1 MTLFKNQVAVVT
13 GAHRGIGRAIAE
25 AFAREAALVVLN
37 DVCKAEDLEKTAAEL
52 STYQGQCVALR
63 ADVSRSDQVNAM
75 FSEVEKRFQR
85 IDILV
90 NNAGIIRRGSIET
103 VLEEQWDQVIDVNLK
118 GTFNCC
124 KAAADMMIKQQSGKI
139 INVSS
144 IAGKTGDIT
153 SAPGYGP
160 SKAAIDALT
169 KTLAR
174 QLAAYNI
181 NVNGVAPHAIETD
194 MSAEWSDEKRK
205 AIIEAIP
212 LKRLGQ
218 PQDVAEAVL
227 FLASDKANFITG
239 EILDVNGGFLM
250 D

>member
-1 MTLFKNQVAVVT
+1 MFEGKVALVT
-13 GAHRGIGRAIAE
+13 GAGRGIGRAIAK
-25 AFAREAALVVLN
+25 AFGDQRAHVIVN
-37 DVCKAEDLEKTAAEL
+37 DIQAEKELTDIAGEISTAGIE
-52 STYQGQCVALR
+52 SIGIQ
-63 ADVSRSDQVNAM
+63 ADVTNSDQVKDMMQQTAQT
-75 FSEVEKRFQR
+75 FGRL
-85 IDILV
+85 DILV
-90 NNAGIIRRGSIET
+90 NNAGIIRRGTIET
-103 VLEEQWDQVIDVNLK
+103 VSEKDWDQVIAVNLK

-124 KAAADMMIKQQSGKI
+124 HAAAELMIKQRSGKI
-139 INVSS
+139 VNVSS

-174 QLAAYNI
+174 QLAAYGI
-181 NVNGVAPHAIETD
+181 NVNGVAPHAIETE

-205 AIIEAIP
+205 TIIEAIP

-218 PQDVAEAVL
+218 PQEVAEAVL

>member
-1 MTLFKNQVAVVT
+1 MTFKDRVALVT
-13 GAHRGIGRAIAE
+13 GAQRGIGKAIAR
-25 AFAREAALVVLN
+25 AFARKDAHVILIDICGDEEL
-37 DVCKAEDLEKTAAEL
+37 DKTANEL
-52 STYQGQCVALR
+52 STFEDQCLARRV
-63 ADVSRSDQVNAM
+63 DVSQSDQVQAM
-75 FSEVEKRFQR
+75 IEQVVKRFKR
-85 IDILV
+85 LDFLV

-103 VLEEQWDQVIDVNLK
+103 VTEDDWDQVMQVNLK

-124 KAAADMMIKQQSGKI
+124 KAAADIMVKQRSGKI

-160 SKAAIDALT
+160 SKAAIDGLT

-174 QLAAYNI
+174 QLAAYGI

-194 MSAEWSDEKRK
+194 MSAEWSEEKRK
-205 AIIEAIP
+205 AIIESIP

-218 PQDVAEAVL
+218 PEDVAEAVL

>member
-1 MTLFKNQVAVVT
+1 MEFENRVVLVT
-13 GAHRGIGRAIAE
+13 GATRGIGRAIAA
-25 AFAREAALVVLN
+25 AFALQKALVIIN
-37 DVCKAEDLEKTAAEL
+37 DISSEESLAGLLEAPPFNNGRT
-52 STYQGQCVALR
+52 TTIR
-63 ADVSRSDQVNAM
+63 ADIGDSGDVKRM
-75 FSEVEKRFQR
+75 FEKIDSSYGRL
-85 IDILV
+85 DILV
-90 NNAGIIRRGSIET
+90 NNAGIIRRGNVET
-103 VLEEQWDQVIDVNLK
+103 VTEQEWDDVIQINLK
-118 GTFNCC
+118 GTFNCS
-124 KAAADMMIKQQSGKI
+124 KAAALIMIRQGHGKM
-139 INVSS
+139 INISS
-144 IAGKTGDIT
+144 IAAKLGDIT

-169 KTLAR
+169 KTFAR
-174 QLAAYNI
+174 QLAAYDI

-194 MSAEWSDEKRK
+194 MSAEWSPERRQ

-212 LKRLGQ
+212 LKRLGR